1 MTSSTKK
8 RIAQLRQGQ
17 VPKGY
22 QMTRL
27 GIVPSDWVMFRIG
40 DCLER
45 VERPVEVQADKLYTQ
60 IGIRSHGKGLFYKE
74 QVTGAELGDKA
85 VFWIEPNCFILN
97 IVFAWEQAIGKTTQ
111 AEEGMIGSHRFP
123 MYRPINNRVDID
135 YLINYFLTKR
145 GTEILEAA
153 SPGGAGRN
161 KTLGQDRFLKS
172 KVILP
177 PLAEQRKIAK
187 ILAAQDGV
195 IELKKKLLEETK
207 RRKKALMRMLIEPTH
222 LNDEWRVA
230 RVSDL
235 FVPIARKNTTGNTNI
250 LTISAQDGLVNH
262 FEYYKHQYASV
273 DVSGYT
279 LLKRGEFA
287 YNKSRSGEYPYGAI
301 KMLDQYE
308 EGVVSPL
315 YLCFAAKG
323 NACLDFWSYYFEAG
337 MLNRSLYRIAQE
349 GARNHGLL
357 NIPTD
362 GFFESALLVP
372 PLAVQRQIAAILSAA
387 DREIDLF
394 RQNLEQEERKKKAL
408 MQLLL
413 TGIVRVCG
421 VESGVGKQLP
431 ADRNLL
437 ASGKQIKKERAKC
450 RRIYQ

>member
-1 MTSSTKK
+1 MTSSIMK
-8 RIAQLRQGQ
+8 RIFQIRHGQ

-22 QMTRL
+22 QHSSYV
-27 GIVPSDWVMFRIG
+27 GIIPKGWMVITIG
-40 DCLER
+40 
-45 VERPVEVQADKLYTQ
+45 
-60 IGIRSHGKGLFYKE
+60 
-74 QVTGAELGDKA
+74 ELGTVKNGLNYHLEDNGYPVRILGVGDFRDLSVLHDTGGLAKVSLSEMPA
-85 VFWIEPNCFILN
+85 GELVLKEGDIVFVRSNGSSELVGRNLLVYPSGDIVSYSGFCIRFRMNDCRLTTPEYLNFILDSGVLRKKLLRLN
-97 IVFAWEQAIGKTTQ
+97 Q
-111 AEEGMIGSHRFP
+111 GSS
-123 MYRPINNRVDID
+123 INN
-135 YLINYFLTKR
+135 LNQ
-145 GTEILEAA
+145 EILRDLLIA
-153 SPGGAGRN
+153 
-161 KTLGQDRFLKS
+161 
-172 KVILP
+172 LP

-187 ILAAQDGV
+187 ILAVQDGV

-250 LTISAQDGLVNH
+250 LTISAQDGLVNQ

-315 YLCFAAKG
+315 YLCFAVKG
-323 NACLDFWSYYFEAG
+323 DACLDFWSYYFEAG

-362 GFFESALLVP
+362 GFFGSELLVP
-372 PLAVQRQIAAILSAA
+372 PLAIQRQIAAILSAA
-387 DREIDLF
+387 DKEIALL

-413 TGIVRVCG
+413 TGIVRVSVKG
-421 VESGVGKQLP
+421 DDVGKRSSKMPHL
-431 ADRNLL
+431 RGGGIL
-437 ASGKQIKKERAKC
+437 
-450 RRIYQ
+450 